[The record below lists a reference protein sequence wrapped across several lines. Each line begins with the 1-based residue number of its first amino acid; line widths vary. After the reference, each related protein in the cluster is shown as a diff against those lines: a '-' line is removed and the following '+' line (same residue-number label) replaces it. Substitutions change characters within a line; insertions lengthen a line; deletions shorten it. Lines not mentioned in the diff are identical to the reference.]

1 MEKDK
6 SILAII
12 KRHYMITLIL
22 PFITSLN
29 LLISRGLMIENEMS
43 FFYQSLDIFIIGTLI
58 LFCYKFLFFL
68 LKWEVK
74 VAFSLLLI
82 PFFTMFFFTLFFD
95 NYGIN
100 EDTIHYRLNKKK
112 LLKIIEKSNSIAQDG
127 KGKLI
132 KIPMNGT
139 YIGCDKYLIYDESD
153 QIISPNGN
161 FRNIDYVNIYNKM
174 TDKVDVEKAYSVR
187 SYLMEKHIYI
197 VHFCLD
203 TGQ

>member
-1 MEKDK
+1 
-6 SILAII
+6 
-12 KRHYMITLIL
+12 
-22 PFITSLN
+22 
-29 LLISRGLMIENEMS
+29 
-43 FFYQSLDIFIIGTLI
+43 
-58 LFCYKFLFFL
+58 
-68 LKWEVK
+68 
-74 VAFSLLLI
+74 
-82 PFFTMFFFTLFFD
+82 
-95 NYGIN
+95 
-100 EDTIHYRLNKKK
+100 
-112 LLKIIEKSNSIAQDG
+112 
-127 KGKLI
+127 
-132 KIPMNGT
+132 MNGT

>member
-1 MEKDK
+1 
-6 SILAII
+6 
-12 KRHYMITLIL
+12 MISQQNAEL
-22 PFITSLN
+22 
-29 LLISRGLMIENEMS
+29 LMIENEMS

-100 EDTIHYRLNKKK
+100 ADTIHYRLNKKK

-127 KGKLI
+127 KVKLI

-174 TDKVDVEKAYSVR
+174 TDKVDVEKASSVR

-197 VHFCLD
+197 AQFCLD